1 MSSEIAPL
9 QKISKLL
16 GTTTCDSDMELW
28 NSGTFRNDNVRVNRL
43 VIQTHLFVALPYEV
57 LHA

>member
-1 MSSEIAPL
+1 MDRKKVSSEISSQTL
-9 QKISKLL
+9 
-16 GTTTCDSDMELW
+16 
-28 NSGTFRNDNVRVNRL
+28 RNDNVRVNRL